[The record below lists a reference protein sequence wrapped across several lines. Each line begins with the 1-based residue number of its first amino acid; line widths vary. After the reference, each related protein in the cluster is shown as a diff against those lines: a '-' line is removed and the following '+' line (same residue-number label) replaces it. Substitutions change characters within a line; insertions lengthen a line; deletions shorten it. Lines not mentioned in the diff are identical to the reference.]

1 MKKFDLTNSVVEGTE
16 WFSRLAIVNLIWL
29 LFSLPIITLIPATD
43 ALFQLT
49 NDWSNGT
56 TNKSLFRTFMYYFK
70 QNFWSS
76 FKVGLPFCLIA
87 IILILDSW
95 FLNTQMLSSSAGIQI
110 YKYALYT
117 FGILFGLTALYSYP
131 LSKKIKLPVSRLY
144 LSGMVL
150 MISQPIISLGLLISI
165 IVIAIV
171 LLKWPAL
178 GFFFSVSLVA
188 WLATLAMEK
197 AYKKAAKNI
206 VKE

>member
-16 WFSRLAIVNLIWL
+16 WFSRLTIVNLIWL

-43 ALFQLT
+43 ALFQVT
-49 NDWSNGT
+49 NDWSNGK

-76 FKVGLPFCLIA
+76 FKIGLPVC
-87 IILILDSW
+87 IIMFILFLDSW
-95 FLNTQMLSSSAGIQI
+95 FLNTQMTATAGIQI

-117 FGILFGLTALYSYP
+117 FGILFGLTSLYSCP
-131 LSKKIKLPVSRLY
+131 LSKKVNVSVSRLF
-144 LSGMVL
+144 LTGMVL
-150 MISQPIISLGLLISI
+150 MVSQPLISLLLLISI
-165 IVIAIV
+165 IVMAIV

-178 GFFFSVSLVA
+178 AFFFSVSVLA

-197 AYKKAAKNI
+197 AYKKTANNT

>member
-43 ALFQLT
+43 ALFQVT
-49 NDWSNGT
+49 NDWSNGK

-76 FKVGLPFCLIA
+76 FKIGLPVC
-87 IILILDSW
+87 IIMFILFLDSW
-95 FLNTQMLSSSAGIQI
+95 FLNTQMTATAGIQI

-117 FGILFGLTALYSYP
+117 FGILFGLTSLYSCP
-131 LSKKIKLPVSRLY
+131 LSKKVNVSVSRLF
-144 LSGMVL
+144 LTGMVI
-150 MISQPIISLGLLISI
+150 MISQPLISLLLLISI
-165 IVIAIV
+165 IVMAIV
-171 LLKWPAL
+171 LLKWPVL
-178 GFFFSVSLVA
+178 GFFFLVSLVA

-197 AYKKAAKNI
+197 AYKKTANNT

>member
-29 LFSLPIITLIPATD
+29 LFSLPIITLIPATG
-43 ALFQLT
+43 ALFQLMS
-49 NDWSNGT
+49 DWSNGET
-56 TNKSLFRTFMYYFK
+56 AKPIFRNFMHYFK

-76 FKVGLPFCLIA
+76 FKIGLPVC
-87 IILILDSW
+87 IIMFILFLDSW
-95 FLNTQMLSSSAGIQI
+95 FLNTQMTATAGIQI

-117 FGILFGLTALYSYP
+117 FGILFGLTSLYSCP
-131 LSKKIKLPVSRLY
+131 LSKKVNVSVSRLF
-144 LSGMVL
+144 LTGMVL
-150 MISQPIISLGLLISI
+150 MVSQPLISLLLLISI
-165 IVIAIV
+165 IVMAIV

-178 GFFFSVSLVA
+178 AFFFSVSVLA

-197 AYKKAAKNI
+197 AYKKTANNT

>member
-16 WFSRLAIVNLIWL
+16 WFSRLTIVNLIWL

-43 ALFQLT
+43 ALFQVT
-49 NDWSNGT
+49 NDWSNGK

-76 FKVGLPFCLIA
+76 FKIGLPICFIMF
-87 IILILDSW
+87 ILFLDSW
-95 FLNTQMLSSSAGIQI
+95 FLNTQMTATAGIQI

-117 FGILFGLTALYSYP
+117 FGILFGLTSLYSCP
-131 LSKKIKLPVSRLY
+131 LSKKVNVSVSRLF
-144 LSGMVL
+144 LTGMVL
-150 MISQPIISLGLLISI
+150 MVSQPLISLLLLISI
-165 IVIAIV
+165 IVMAIV

-178 GFFFSVSLVA
+178 AFFFSVSVLA

-197 AYKKAAKNI
+197 AYKKTANNT

>member
-43 ALFQLT
+43 ALFQVT
-49 NDWSNGT
+49 NDWSNGK

-76 FKVGLPFCLIA
+76 FKIGLPVC
-87 IILILDSW
+87 IIMFILFLDSW
-95 FLNTQMLSSSAGIQI
+95 FLNTQMTATAGIQI

-117 FGILFGLTALYSYP
+117 FGILFGLTSLYSCP
-131 LSKKIKLPVSRLY
+131 LSKKVNVSVSRLF
-144 LSGMVL
+144 LTGMVL
-150 MISQPIISLGLLISI
+150 MVSQPLISLLLLISI
-165 IVIAIV
+165 IVMAIV

-178 GFFFSVSLVA
+178 AFFFQS
-188 WLATLAMEK
+188 
-197 AYKKAAKNI
+197 AY
-206 VKE
+206 